1 VLGVPPGA
9 SAEEIRATY
18 RALARQLHPDAHGGA
33 ASPAMAAVNAAWF
46 VLRDPARRAVYDASL
61 RPAASSRSVPP
72 PTTTDTE
79 IDDDDTVAYDGAR
92 HPLGR
97 WGIPLP
103 WMLVLGVLGLIF
115 VFTAYA
121 ASAHHG
127 NRPDGVLQ
135 VGSCVRLS
143 AAGWADEVACDGA
156 RDGTVVSLKASQS
169 TCPAQT
175 ETWHDRQSVQL
186 VCVRRR

>member
-9 SAEEIRATY
+9 SADEIRAAY
-18 RALARQLHPDAHGGA
+18 RALARKLHPDAHGGA
-33 ASPAMAAVNAAWF
+33 ASPAMASVNAAWF
-46 VLRDPARRAVYDASL
+46 VLRDPGRRAVYDASL
-61 RPAASSRSVPP
+61 RPAPSARSTPP
-72 PTTTDTE
+72 PAGRDTDIDE
-79 IDDDDTVAYDGAR
+79 DDDPADDGAR

-97 WGIPLP
+97 WGVPLP
-103 WMLVLGVLGLIF
+103 WMVVLGVLALIF

-135 VGSCVRLS
+135 VGSCVRL
-143 AAGWADEVACDGA
+143 GVGGYADEVACDRA
-156 RDGTVVSLKASQS
+156 RDGTVVSLRASQS
-169 TCPAQT
+169 VCPSGT